1 MKFKWVE
8 HLTQAWDALIEDL
21 FSFVP
26 EESKKHLKN
35 ARKEILLAF
44 KSALEVRL
52 AELEK
57 SEKKEV
63 KKVKVEKVEE

>member
-8 HLTQAWDALIEDL
+8 HMTQAWDALLEDL
-21 FSFVP
+21 FSCVP

-35 ARKEILLAF
+35 ARKEFLHAL
-44 KSALEVRL
+44 KSVIEARI

-57 SEKKEV
+57 SEKKEL
-63 KKVKVEKVEE
+63 KKIKIEKSEE